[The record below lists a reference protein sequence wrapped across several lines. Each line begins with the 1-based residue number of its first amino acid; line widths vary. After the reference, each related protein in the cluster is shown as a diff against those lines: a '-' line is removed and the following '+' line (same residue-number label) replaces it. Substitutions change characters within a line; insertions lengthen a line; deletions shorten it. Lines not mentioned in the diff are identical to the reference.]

1 MVMQFIRAKKR
12 QKLVRKFDPAELN
25 STDQHKWVAVENS
38 FDFMFKD
45 FRKLQILKRNTDSCS
60 HHILEKLGQYRKF
73 SRLEM
78 LVTSSMILFGLTAHL
93 FCE

>member
-1 MVMQFIRAKKR
+1 MVMQFILAKKR
-12 QKLVRKFDPAELN
+12 QKLVRKFNPAVLN
-25 STDQHKWVAVENS
+25 STDQNKWVSVENS

-45 FRKLQILKRNTDSCS
+45 FRKLQVLKRNTDSCS
-60 HHILEKLGQYRKF
+60 DLILEKLGQYRRF

-78 LVTSSMILFGLTAHL
+78 VVTSSMLLFGLTAHL